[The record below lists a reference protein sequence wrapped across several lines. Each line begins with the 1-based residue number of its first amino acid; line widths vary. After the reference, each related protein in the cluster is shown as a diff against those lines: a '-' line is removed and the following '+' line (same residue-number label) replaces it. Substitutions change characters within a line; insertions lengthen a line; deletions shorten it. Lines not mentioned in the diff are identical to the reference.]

1 MARDTLGY
9 FWMLVGMDLNPV
21 VSVTVLLTETWYFVD
36 LYTCRPDSRRE
47 DTLGL
52 NVRMQSS
59 GSNHCE

>member
-1 MARDTLGY
+1 MGNVGRVMSNVEHGTRL
-9 FWMLVGMDLNPV
+9 WILVGMDLNLV
-21 VSVTVLLTETWYFVD
+21 AFVTVLLTETRR
-36 LYTCRPDSRRE
+36 LDSRRV